1 MKRMMTTAAMA
12 LAVATTLGA
21 QAQNPPA
28 GGAPQQPPAPV
39 TLDATLK
46 RQHQAIRGYLMKS
59 AEVMPEEHYTFE
71 ATPAQRTYAEFIGH
85 IAQAN
90 FGQCSAMNGTPNP
103 LAAQG
108 STPARNLQN
117 EAPKLSKADL
127 VKLLGDAL
135 AICDQAFAK
144 ITPENVL
151 TMVQQGQRQNALG
164 GLAVNNI
171 AHNQETYGTMV
182 VYLRLKGITPPSS
195 EGR

>member
-1 MKRMMTTAAMA
+1 MKRMVVFAAA
-12 LAVATTLGA
+12 LSVAAVVSLGA

-28 GGAPQQPPAPV
+28 GAPQQPPAPV
-39 TLDATLK
+39 TLDTTLK

-71 ATPAQRTYAEFIGH
+71 ATPAQRTYAEFVGH

-103 LAAQG
+103 MAAQG
-108 STPARNLQN
+108 GNPARNLQN

-135 AICDQAFAK
+135 AICDQAYAK
-144 ITPENVL
+144 ITADNVL
-151 TMVQQGQRQNALG
+151 TMVTQGQRQNALG

-195 EGR
+195 EPR